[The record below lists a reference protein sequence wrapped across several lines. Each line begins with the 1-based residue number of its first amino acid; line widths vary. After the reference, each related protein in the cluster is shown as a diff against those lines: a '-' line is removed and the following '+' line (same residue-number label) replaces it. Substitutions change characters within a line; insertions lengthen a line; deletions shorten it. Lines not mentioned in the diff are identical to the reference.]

1 MKFTKSKTQLLELKK
16 DLNVMEEGKDILQHK
31 RNVLIKE
38 ILKHLDRVEKAREE
52 LNIYVQKAYAMLKK
66 AYMEEGRE
74 SVKEYV
80 DTTAL
85 KGKIEAKEKS
95 FIGIPVPS
103 ISYQL
108 DLEKF
113 PVDIVSESIFVDLA
127 RTAFI
132 DSVKKVMELA
142 EMEIKAWKMAEE
154 LKKTVIRV
162 NAVEKYYIPM
172 YEKAIKEIE
181 TALEEQELEFLS
193 TIKKL
198 KEKKSQSNSL

>member
-1 MKFTKSKTQLLELKK
+1 MKFIKSKTQLLELKK
-16 DLNVMEEGKDILQHK
+16 DLQVMEEGKDILQHK

-38 ILKHLDRVEKAREE
+38 ILKHLDKVEKARQE

-66 AYMEEGRE
+66 AYMEEGKD
-74 SVKEYV
+74 SVKEEV
-80 DTTAL
+80 ETTSL
-85 KGKIEAKEKS
+85 QGTVEAVEKS

-103 ISYQL
+103 IKYQL
-108 DLEKF
+108 NFEKF
-113 PVDIVSESIFVDLA
+113 PIDAVSESIFIDLA

-132 DSVKKVMELA
+132 DAVKKVMELS
-142 EMEIKAWKMAEE
+142 EMEIKAWRLAEE

-172 YEKAIKEIE
+172 YKKAIKEIE

-198 KEKKSQSNSL
+198 KERKIRTF